1 MKKIFYFKVF
11 CAAFLFGKNVDELYG
26 DRIELL
32 GVAFKDPLV
41 LCQIFIAMFLIIVF
55 LQSSMDKIF
64 DRKGNLDFFESH
76 FSKTIFKN
84 FVFILLVLIT
94 LFEFSAGLFSLIGVL
109 EIFYFKSYSVFA
121 VVGSYLSGLCI
132 IMLFFGQRIAKDYVG
147 AASLV
152 PYFIVTLITI
162 YIVSY

>member
-1 MKKIFYFKVF
+1 MLINNLQLLQILCLIF
-11 CAAFLFGKNVDELYG
+11 LSIL
-26 DRIELL
+26 
-32 GVAFKDPLV
+32 
-41 LCQIFIAMFLIIVF
+41 F
-55 LQSSMDKIF
+55 LQSSIDKIY
-64 DRKGNLDFFESH
+64 DWKGNIDFFKSH

-162 YIVSY
+162 YIVSF

>member
-1 MKKIFYFKVF
+1 MLINNLHLLQILCLIF
-11 CAAFLFGKNVDELYG
+11 LSIL
-26 DRIELL
+26 
-32 GVAFKDPLV
+32 
-41 LCQIFIAMFLIIVF
+41 F
-55 LQSSMDKIF
+55 LQSSIDKIY
-64 DRKGNLDFFESH
+64 DWKGNIDFFKSH

-162 YIVSY
+162 YIVSF